1 LSRLRLP
8 LSIQSKVRGSV
19 GVTLKKALGSS
30 NTVFFTNILSVAS
43 EGLKGF
49 CNFDGDLPLIRAKE
63 NDDFDGLAIQ
73 YWKAFRL
80 NVFVVD

>member
-1 LSRLRLP
+1 MEIHCVWTIARDL
-8 LSIQSKVRGSV
+8 
-19 GVTLKKALGSS
+19 
-30 NTVFFTNILSVAS
+30 NILSVAS

-49 CNFDGDLPLIRAKE
+49 CNLDGDLRLIRAKE

-80 NVFVVD
+80 HVFVVD

>member
-1 LSRLRLP
+1 
-8 LSIQSKVRGSV
+8 
-19 GVTLKKALGSS
+19 
-30 NTVFFTNILSVAS
+30 VFFTNILSVAS